1 MTLAEIVD
9 GFTTGELA
17 GWAVILLILLLSLVQ
32 VSPVRIN
39 PWDSIF
45 AWIGNKLNG
54 RQLDEMEKQINQL
67 WIDTHRQAIL
77 TFARECRHEVEHS
90 ADEWS
95 HILTVA
101 EQYDAFCV
109 EKNIANGV
117 VKADTEFIRGLYL
130 ELSRQH
136 RI

>member
-1 MTLAEIVD
+1 MTLMEAMGEVK
-9 GFTTGELA
+9 TGELA

-32 VSPVRIN
+32 VSPIRIN

-45 AWIGNKLNG
+45 AWIGDKLNG
-54 RQLDEMEKQINQL
+54 RKLDEMEKQIKEM

-101 EQYDAFCV
+101 DQYDTYCV

-117 VKADTEFIRGLYL
+117 VKADTEFIRKLYL